1 MSKEGYH
8 FIATATGSGNPTSI
22 TFADIPSGYKA
33 LVLSSA
39 VKNNNGGATLYQ
51 AFVQFGTSSSID
63 TGANYYWHRA
73 GSTNNTTYSA
83 YRNTGQ
89 NQTFLVDYLGYGY
102 DTMASARSI
111 IWGYDDTNQQTQI
124 STWGG
129 FSFNSTTVNSNKIWS
144 GGWTNTGVMTHMRID
159 AHGSGITFDTAANFT
174 LWGMK

>member
-1 MSKEGYH
+1 MSKEGYF

-39 VKNNNGGATLYQ
+39 VKNNNGGGTLYQ

-63 TGANYYWHRA
+63 AGSNYYWHRA
-73 GSTNNTTYSA
+73 GSTNGTTYSA
-83 YRNTGQ
+83 HRNTGQ
-89 NQTFLVDYLGYGY
+89 SQIYLVDYLGYGY

-129 FSFNSTTVNSNKIWS
+129 FSFNSTGVNSNKIWS

-159 AHGSGITFDTAANFT
+159 AGGSGITFDTAANFT